1 MRCLLL
7 ALTLAVA
14 VPVAAEP
21 SPTPYEQTTQE
32 RIGPSC
38 FWCSQ
43 RHMAPGHEYRYR
55 LMEIGVVV
63 GLLTGWF
70 MVRTI
75 KKANADRA
83 ARATL
88 PSARTETH

>member
-1 MRCLLL
+1 
-7 ALTLAVA
+7 
-14 VPVAAEP
+14 
-21 SPTPYEQTTQE
+21 
-32 RIGPSC
+32 
-38 FWCSQ
+38 
-43 RHMAPGHEYRYR
+43 MAPGHEYRYR

-63 GLLTGWF
+63 GLLTGWW

-83 ARATL
+83 ARASL